1 MTGNYF
7 SDICLKT
14 DFITK
19 IGHKMK
25 KSLIQKNLE
34 MVIRNNKCG
43 AGEFTSLTD
52 EVYLLLNGSTFI
64 F

>member
-1 MTGNYF
+1 MLNSNF
-7 SDICLKT
+7 LNKT
-14 DFITK
+14 WAKNEEK
-19 IGHKMK
+19 I
-25 KSLIQKNLE
+25 LE